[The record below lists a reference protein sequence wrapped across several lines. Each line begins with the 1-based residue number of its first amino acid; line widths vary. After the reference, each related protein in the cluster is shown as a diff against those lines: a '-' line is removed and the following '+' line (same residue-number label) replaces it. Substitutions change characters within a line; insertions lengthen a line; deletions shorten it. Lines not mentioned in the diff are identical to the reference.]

1 MSPWSQPVRQH
12 RRNRRGRSLR
22 AGVFFAGLLLTLALL
37 PALVAATSAPQVN
50 ATARSGGTYRRPL
63 RDNPTSL
70 DPARTADI
78 YAYTVIQQ
86 LFDGLVQ
93 FDSHLTPV
101 PAIAGFWEASADGLV
116 WTFSLRQGVKFHN
129 GREVTA
135 EDFVYSFTR
144 LLDPGVQSPVANF
157 FKHIRGAAA
166 FQQGT
171 VTQVE
176 GLQALDRSTLRIV
189 LQEPYAPFLSILAMA
204 NAKVVPR
211 EEVEQRGEQFGRQP
225 VGSGPFRLRGWEQN
239 QQIVVQAFEPYYE
252 GRPFL
257 DQIIFTIGKKD
268 VDTLQ
273 AFLQGEVE
281 ESVVP
286 ISKAAEVRTDERYRS
301 YTHVQKPA
309 LHLLYIG
316 FNMHK
321 TPFMNPK
328 VRQAFNYAI
337 DEEAIVRDIRGPGS
351 IVAHNILPPGMPG
364 YIPARLGYA
373 YNPQRA
379 KELLAEEGYPG
390 GKGLPVMDLWYSS
403 KEETTPRELAAY
415 GAYLA
420 EIGVTL
426 EIHEAE
432 SWQVLDA
439 LLKEGKASMFRL
451 GWHSDIPDPDHFFFP
466 LLFSTSKTNRG
477 AYENPQLDRLITAAR
492 QETKYLRRIALY
504 REIEQIAIA
513 DAPWINQHHRVFE
526 YLYQPYVQGVESSS
540 LGAQYIPMKKVW
552 LRKPASQTTMHGR

>member
-1 MSPWSQPVRQH
+1 MRPWSQYVRQH
-12 RRNRRGRSLR
+12 RRNCWGWSCRT
-22 AGVFFAGLLLTLALL
+22 GVVFAGILLTLSLL
-37 PALVAATSAPQVN
+37 PTLAATTPAAQDN
-50 ATARSGGTYRRPL
+50 TATRSGGTYRRPL

-116 WTFSLRQGVKFHN
+116 WTFYLRQGVKFHN

-157 FKHIRGAAA
+157 FKHIRGAEA
-166 FQQGT
+166 FHKGT

-211 EEVEQRGEQFGRQP
+211 EEIEQRGEQFGRQP
-225 VGSGPFRLRGWEQN
+225 VGSGPFRLHVWEN
-239 QQIVVQAFEPYYE
+239 QQIVVQAFEHYYE

-257 DQIIFTIGKKD
+257 DQIVFTIGKKD
-268 VDTLQ
+268 VDALQ
-273 AFLQGEVE
+273 AFLQGDVE

-286 ISKAAEVRTDERYRS
+286 ISRAAEVRTDERYRS

-316 FNMHK
+316 FNMQK

-351 IVAHNILPPGMPG
+351 TVAHNILPPGMPG
-364 YIPARLGYA
+364 YTPVRLGYA

-379 KELLAEEGYPG
+379 RELLAEAGYPG
-390 GKGLPVMDLWYSS
+390 GKGLPVIDLWYSS

-415 GAYLA
+415 RTSLA
-420 EIGVTL
+420 AIGVTL

-432 SWQVLDA
+432 SWQALDA
-439 LLKEGKASMFRL
+439 LLTEGKASMFRL

-466 LLFSTSKTNRG
+466 LLFSASKTNRG
-477 AYENPQLDRLITAAR
+477 AYQNPQLDRLITEAR
-492 QETKYLRRIALY
+492 RETKYLRRIALY
-504 REIEQIAIA
+504 RDIEQLAIT

-526 YLYQPYVQGVESSS
+526 YLYQPYVQGVESSA

-552 LRKPASQTTMHGR
+552 LQKPAAQTTSRGQ